1 MGAAGII
8 PAPLAPR
15 ALGRAP
21 SRLGLRGVLLVETH
35 FTNGTPDRSI
45 TNYMPTL
52 VYRHDGPIWKAEA
65 GAGYPHSK
73 DHTAAGD
80 RGWFAITA
88 MTRPD
93 VTVNSDGFD
102 LFRPGKITVLDGG
115 NRPPGRS
122 IRHHQ
127 LHDHDD
133 QRAGA
138 QGCGCEGPPL
148 RQPAG
153 RFQTGRHACPH
164 SKAAWIGNTRS
175 GHDESFSRAYPF
187 HVSRTGSADQ
197 QRR

>member
-1 MGAAGII
+1 
-8 PAPLAPR
+8 
-15 ALGRAP
+15 
-21 SRLGLRGVLLVETH
+21 
-35 FTNGTPDRSI
+35 
-45 TNYMPTL
+45 MPTL

-65 GAGYPHSK
+65 GAGYAHSK

-93 VTVNSDGFD
+93 VTVNADGFD
-102 LFRPGKITVLDGG
+102 LLRPGKITLLDGG

-138 QGCGCEGPPL
+138 QGRGCEGQPL
-148 RQPAG
+148 RQPAA
-153 RFQTGRHACPH
+153 RFQTGRRACPH

-175 GHDESFSRAYPF
+175 ATRRILFPRIPISRISDRMGGPAAEMKA
-187 HVSRTGSADQ
+187 G
-197 QRR
+197 RRLILRKSPARPGALLPARPDGEQGRAMGVRPGQSPSLPPR